1 MASIDFELPWPPSV
15 NHAWRP
21 TAAGGK
27 ILSEDYARFK
37 KAVGDRVLEK
47 RIKRFWTKDRLA
59 IALKLNPPNNRDYDI
74 DNRAKCCIDAIAA
87 AGVIEND
94 KFIDLLL
101 IVRGK
106 WDPPQGCVMVRI
118 EEMSLPSFSA
128 LGDFRDYYFA
138 RAYDAGERSISNL
151 T

>member
-1 MASIDFELPWPPSV
+1 MNITFDLPWPPTS

-21 TAAGGK
+21 TANGGK
-27 ILSEDYARFK
+27 ILSEEYKSFK
-37 KAVGDRVLEK
+37 KAVADRVYEQ

-59 IALKLNPPNNRDYDI
+59 VALKLDPPNNRDYDI
-74 DNRAKCCIDAIAA
+74 DNRAKCCLDAIAA

-106 WDPPQGCVMVRI
+106 VRTPLGSVLVRI
-118 EEMSLPSFSA
+118 EELSLPNFSA
-128 LGDFRDYYFA
+128 LGDFQDYFYD
-138 RAYDAGERSISNL
+138 RAYDAMNEQTR
-151 T
+151 